1 MKKFSLFLLPL
12 LAVAMLT
19 ACGDDDKPVNKQI
32 VTMVTNNRAIDGDA
46 VVFSQGSDKVELNY
60 TDMTIQF
67 TGDFND
73 ADGNSRSLTTPNMN
87 LTNVN
92 DMVYRFNTNN
102 TSSSTYTGIDNLT
115 GYIDMST
122 GMIWYS
128 FDDGS
133 SRVVSSSQLLYAYTT
148 TTLTNPDNGNH
159 SSHNQSAY
167 LFAIDSKGETCTMKV
182 SNFITNINGSV
193 QATEI
198 QYNNLKVTPTTT
210 GYIITAEE
218 AESSYR
224 GFYTIT
230 DLNITLDSQCLV
242 MNGSF
247 KSGDLDFT
255 LSGNLFRGVG
265 GSTPQ

>member
-1 MKKFSLFLLPL
+1 MKKLSFFLLSL
-12 LAVAMLT
+12 LAVTLFT
-19 ACGDDDKPVNKQI
+19 SCNKEDETVSKQSYSSTI
-32 VTMVTNNRAIDGDA
+32 NCRAIDGDN
-46 VVFSQGSDKVELNY
+46 VVFSQNTAKVELNY

-92 DMVYRFNTNN
+92 DMVYRFNN

-230 DLNITLDSQCLV
+230 DLNITLDSQCFV